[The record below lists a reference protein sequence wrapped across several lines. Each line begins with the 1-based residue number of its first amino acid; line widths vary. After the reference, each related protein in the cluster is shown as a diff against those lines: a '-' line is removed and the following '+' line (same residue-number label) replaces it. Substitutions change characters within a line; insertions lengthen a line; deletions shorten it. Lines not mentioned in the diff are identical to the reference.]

1 MEVDVVLL
9 MGMLFHFREFA
20 LEEDVKPGI
29 DNANTSGGKVSK
41 WQGLSLLQVWQ
52 LAQGHVNWME
62 VMFQPLYYDLGTFR
76 ATAAL
81 GRSTFVEITEKHLLW

>member
-41 WQGLSLLQVWQ
+41 
-52 LAQGHVNWME
+52 
-62 VMFQPLYYDLGTFR
+62 
-76 ATAAL
+76 
-81 GRSTFVEITEKHLLW
+81 

>member
-9 MGMLFHFREFA
+9 TGMLFRFREFV

-41 WQGLSLLQVWQ
+41 
-52 LAQGHVNWME
+52 
-62 VMFQPLYYDLGTFR
+62 
-76 ATAAL
+76 
-81 GRSTFVEITEKHLLW
+81 